1 VQSGED
7 KVELRISPNATAAWI
22 GKSHGIPG
30 FSHQNS
36 CDLWMF
42 IPSTGIYSYCPL
54 SISLSWPVFWSFRS
68 WKEWNFNTGFVFS
81 WLQSQTSLAW
91 KTDATQ
97 TFPKPYND
105 WIARESVR
113 LNIEKNQIPWLKM
126 LKTTFSPEKPAK
138 NDGSIHHFW
147 TCSFGPVRTETE
159 VFHLAAEAQ
168 KVLPLKDFPSLSR
181 DDRELNLDAGNVERC
196 SWGTRTRNRK
206 NLFFFL
212 PILWLWSL

>member
-1 VQSGED
+1 
-7 KVELRISPNATAAWI
+7 
-22 GKSHGIPG
+22 
-30 FSHQNS
+30 
-36 CDLWMF
+36 
-42 IPSTGIYSYCPL
+42 
-54 SISLSWPVFWSFRS
+54 
-68 WKEWNFNTGFVFS
+68 
-81 WLQSQTSLAW
+81 
-91 KTDATQ
+91 
-97 TFPKPYND
+97 
-105 WIARESVR
+105 

-206 NLFFFL
+206 NLFFFSSNSVAL
-212 PILWLWSL
+212 VTIVQKRSMPHNFNMYIIYIYIMYLCKLYQCIYTYFFISIHIHIYSDVF